1 MKYSDFKKYNKRAK
15 ALNDDGRRGGVLLN
29 EIRSLSMENG
39 DDLSLMR
46 AIMER
51 DGLDKL
57 PTEPLVCFVESI
69 NGIPYVPS
77 YMLLGNLVERV
88 ICGDLWVVNTQILKE
103 GCLSSLILMAEY
115 TPLHVEYDEEGRFLT
130 VSVSNI
136 LCAFC
141 TLPELINT
149 FADEEVLK
157 KALRNIRSYGFITID
172 IEKRL
177 LDEIRKVLISSEIN
191 LMSAIGIGAII

>member
-1 MKYSDFKKYNKRAK
+1 MKYRDFKKYNKRSK
-15 ALNDDGRRGGVLLN
+15 ALNDDGRRGGVIIN
-29 EIRSLSMENG
+29 EIRKLSKEDG
-39 DDLSLMR
+39 DDLCIMN
-46 AIMER
+46 AILER
-51 DGLDKL
+51 DGLNSL
-57 PTEPLVCFVESI
+57 PKEPLVCSAESMT
-69 NGIPYVPS
+69 GIPYVPS
-77 YMLLGNLVERV
+77 DMLLGNLIERV
-88 ICGDLWVVNTQILKE
+88 ICGDLWIVNTQILE
-103 GCLSSLILMAEY
+103 DGYLSSLILMSEY
-115 TPLHVEYDEEGRFLT
+115 TPIHVEYDEEGRFLT